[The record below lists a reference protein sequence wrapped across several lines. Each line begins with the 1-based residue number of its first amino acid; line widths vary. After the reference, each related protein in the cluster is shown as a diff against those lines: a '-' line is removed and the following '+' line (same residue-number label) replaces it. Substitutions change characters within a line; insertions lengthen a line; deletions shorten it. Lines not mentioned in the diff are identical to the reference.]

1 MDEIIEK
8 PKKDKVVA
16 ALLAWFLGIFGAHKF
31 YLGKT
36 GAGIAYLIA
45 TFTIVGMLYTGIA
58 TLIDFI
64 SLLVMSKQEFDRK
77 YNTEQYFIEK
87 LGGTTQLPIFGN
99 HGEIKDV
106 ADEIAKL
113 DSLFKS
119 GIITFEEFEKRKAK
133 LLA

>member
-58 TLIDFI
+58 TFIDFI

>member
-16 ALLAWFLGIFGAHKF
+16 ALLAWFLGVFGAHKF

-99 HGEIKDV
+99 HGEVKDV

-119 GIITFEEFEKRKAK
+119 GIITFEEFEKRKAR

>member
-36 GAGIAYLIA
+36 AAGVGYLIA
-45 TFTIVGMLYTGIA
+45 TFTFIGLLYTGIA

-64 SLLVMSKQEFDRK
+64 TLLVMSKEEFDRK

-87 LGGTTQLPIFGN
+87 LGGTAQLPIFG
-99 HGEIKDV
+99 HQGEIKDV

-113 DSLFKS
+113 DNLFKN
-119 GIITFEEFEKRKAK
+119 GVITFEEFEKRKAK

>member
-16 ALLAWFLGIFGAHKF
+16 ALLAWFLGVFGAHKF

-99 HGEIKDV
+99 HGEVKDV

-113 DSLFKS
+113 DNLFKS
-119 GIITFEEFEKRKAK
+119 GIITFEEFEKRKAR